1 MKFNSLSVKLKD
13 HATIFISK
21 HSENYIVVF
30 KIVILIDFSSFEAF
44 HILRFKNKLKK
55 CLGSIKN
62 LPDVSL
68 AIILAQSFVFWIFR

>member
-30 KIVILIDFSSFEAF
+30 KIVILIDFRSFEAF

-55 CLGSIKN
+55 MSKFNNKFTRRKPGNYLGTV
-62 LPDVSL
+62 LCFFD
-68 AIILAQSFVFWIFR
+68 F